1 MWIIRHKEQHRWF
14 QVYRVLIHQNWILL
28 WNHYNDNE
36 WWNNKLNFIKQCKFY
51 KMVKQDAHQI
61 KQHKNVSVMIGKSK

>member
-36 WWNNKLNFIKQCKFY
+36 WWNNKHNFIKQCKFY

-61 KQHKNVSVMIGKSK
+61 KQHKNDSAMIGKCS